1 MRTVTQNEWCIS
13 EGIRR
18 LLQIL
23 LLLLV
28 TVIVIGIPV
37 LGDVITDESAD
48 SPGASPEHVEV
59 TIYIVDFNRFDVGAG
74 SVGVDFYL
82 QILSDSNLSISDFEL
97 MNGVISSTNVL
108 HDTPH
113 EKEYR
118 IIAILTVEPDLSRY
132 PFDRHILSIKL
143 EPKFKNEH
151 QMVLLTNQEKNGINP
166 EADLPGWTL
175 TRSGSSVTNMTYMA
189 DEQPYSRIIFEYGI
203 VRDTTSTIVKFFLP
217 LLLIVLVSLSSL
229 MMKIS
234 TRMGLNSSMFLAAVM
249 IHWRIADNIPLVT
262 YATILDWF
270 MIITYITLVMVLI
283 SGIFIIRYSEVKDQV
298 RVEQINFW
306 SIRIIPT
313 ISIMLYLLLILSLTI
328 SD

>member
-1 MRTVTQNEWCIS
+1 M
-13 EGIRR
+13 
-18 LLQIL
+18 LLF
-23 LLLLV
+23 V
-28 TVIVIGIPV
+28 AVIVIGIPV
-37 LGDVITDESAD
+37 FGDVITYETVVSPGD
-48 SPGASPEHVEV
+48 SPEPVEV

-82 QILSDSNLSISDFEL
+82 QIRSDSNLSISDFEL
-97 MNGVISSTNVL
+97 MNGVITSTNAL
-108 HDTPH
+108 QDTPH

-132 PFDRHILSIKL
+132 PFDRHTLSIKL
-143 EPKFKNEH
+143 EPKFKNKHE
-151 QMVLLTNQEKNGINP
+151 MVLLTNQEKNGINP
-166 EADLPGWTL
+166 EADLPGWTF
-175 TRSGSSVTNMTYMA
+175 TRNGSSVTNMTYMA

-270 MIITYITLVMVLI
+270 MIITYATLVMVLV
-283 SGIFIIRYSEVKDQV
+283 SGIFINRYSEVKNQV
-298 RVEQINFW
+298 RVEQISFW
-306 SIRIIPT
+306 SARIIPT
-313 ISIMLYLLLILSLTI
+313 ISIMMYLLLVLSLII
-328 SD
+328 SG